1 MPDFGEMMRRSPTI
15 KEFYFE
21 WEGLRV
27 FGAIDITDVRNEL
40 RYGLPHHT
48 RLKKRRYARIPIH
61 DATPESSILVY
72 SEYPVGLRGLMDV
85 KQWDA
90 G

>member
-40 RYGLPHHT
+40 EIRFTSPHPPEEASL
-48 RLKKRRYARIPIH
+48 RSKPYLWCNARIVNSCI
-61 DATPESSILVY
+61 
-72 SEYPVGLRGLMDV
+72 
-85 KQWDA
+85 
-90 G
+90 

>member
-27 FGAIDITDVRNEL
+27 FGAIDIVDVPKGLEMRFTSPHPPEEASL
-40 RYGLPHHT
+40 RPN
-48 RLKKRRYARIPIH
+48 
-61 DATPESSILVY
+61 SY
-72 SEYPVGLRGLMDV
+72 S
-85 KQWDA
+85 
-90 G
+90 

>member
-1 MPDFGEMMRRSPTI
+1 MPDFSEMMRRSPTI

-40 RYGLPHHT
+40 EIRFTSPHPPEEASLRPNSYSRCNT
-48 RLKKRRYARIPIH
+48 RIVNSCI
-61 DATPESSILVY
+61 
-72 SEYPVGLRGLMDV
+72 
-85 KQWDA
+85 
-90 G
+90 

>member
-40 RYGLPHHT
+40 EIRFTSPH
-48 RLKKRRYARIPIH
+48 P
-61 DATPESSILVY
+61 PEEVWLRPNSY
-72 SEYPVGLRGLMDV
+72 S
-85 KQWDA
+85 
-90 G
+90 